1 MAEPPKRR
9 ALGRGLDALLPA
21 MPAPPAPRTLPDPA
35 TVPGTLPSPAVAPA
49 AQPPAASPL
58 GRSGDSFSA
67 PIEQLHPNRFQPR
80 TRFDDVALNELA
92 TSLTT
97 IGILEPILVR
107 RRALGGYEII
117 AGERRWRAAQK
128 AGLHDVPVLVR
139 EMSDAQAFEAALVEN
154 LVREDLGPVETARA
168 FQHMIEDSEHSI
180 ESIAKLTG
188 KDRSTI
194 SNSLRL
200 LKLPDAIIDQ
210 VENRELTEGHAR
222 ALLGGGDVDSM
233 LKLAKEVVD
242 KGLSVRE
249 TERRVRATAALAP
262 AKAAAAK
269 AVKSPNVRDLEE
281 QLGRKLGTRVTVAD
295 RKGKGHLTLAF
306 TSYDELDRL
315 LEVLLGP

>member
-21 MPAPPAPRTLPDPA
+21 MPAPRTTQEPA
-35 TVPGTLPSPAVAPA
+35 TVPGTLPSPAAPA
-49 AQPPAASPL
+49 ASQPAATPPL

-92 TSLTT
+92 TSLGT

-117 AGERRWRAAQK
+117 AGERRWRAAQR

-188 KDRSTI
+188 RDRSTI

-200 LKLPDAIIDQ
+200 LKLPDAIIDR

-222 ALLGGGDVDSM
+222 ALLGGSDVDTM
-233 LKLAKEVVD
+233 LKLANEAVEKAW
-242 KGLSVRE
+242 SVRE
-249 TERRVRATAALAP
+249 TERRVRATAAAAP
-262 AKAAAAK
+262 ASPGKAAAAK
-269 AVKSPNVRDLEE
+269 ALKSPNVRDLEE

>member
-1 MAEPPKRR
+1 MADPPKRR

-21 MPAPPAPRTLPDPA
+21 MPPPRSQPEVA
-35 TVPGTLPSPAVAPA
+35 TVPGSVPSPTALPA
-49 AQPPAASPL
+49 APGTPASAA
-58 GRSGDSFSA
+58 GRGSDSFSA

-80 TRFDDVALNELA
+80 TRFDDAALNELA
-92 TSLTT
+92 SSLGT

-107 RRALGGYEII
+107 RRPLGGYEII

-168 FQHMIEDSEHSI
+168 FQHMIEDGEHNI
-180 ESIAKLTG
+180 ESITKLTG

-200 LKLPDAIIDQ
+200 LKLPDAIIDL

-222 ALLGGGDVDSM
+222 ALLGGSDVDTM
-233 LKLAKEVVD
+233 LKLAKEAVD
-242 KGLSVRE
+242 KGWSVRE
-249 TERRVRATAALAP
+249 TERRVRATAAAAP
-262 AKAAAAK
+262 AKAEAAK
-269 AVKSPNVRDLEE
+269 AVSAKSPNVRDLEE

-295 RKGKGHLTLAF
+295 RKGKGHLTLGF